1 MAESYTYDSFG
12 NTTNSGV
19 NVTNPFRFTGRDFD
33 SETGLY
39 YYRARYY
46 APPTGRF
53 VSEDP
58 IRFWGGINFYPYV
71 ADSPVDFRDPS
82 GQFPTWWHRDQTYK
96 LARNVFGPKC
106 EDKARTV
113 ADADAA
119 VDHPWWGLLNP
130 LGPAWRY
137 GGPHFPIG
145 NYGDDLVRHA
155 ISTCNLKALGGALHT
170 LQDGFA
176 HPSGPLGPLCHVLT
190 GPLYGWPN
198 GANGAAASSA
208 TTAALQEFKDKCL
221 SCCQGGST
229 TQLFSQ

>member
-12 NTTNSGV
+12 NTTNSSV

-119 VDHPWWGLLNP
+119 GRTGMGVHAGRAN
-130 LGPAWRY
+130 R
-137 GGPHFPIG
+137 GGPNAKTKG
-145 NYGDDLVRHA
+145 CVRTTNA
-155 ISTCNLKALGGALHT
+155 CMQDISNFVGTDP
-170 LQDGFA
+170 LQSITIA
-176 HPSGPLGPLCHVLT
+176 P
-190 GPLYGWPN
+190 
-198 GANGAAASSA
+198 
-208 TTAALQEFKDKCL
+208 
-221 SCCQGGST
+221 
-229 TQLFSQ
+229 